1 MSEELNN
8 LTFDNTK
15 ITFSPNTN
23 NIATSDELEASFLYQ
38 DKMGTNY
45 SKSKNVVRAFN
56 FVGISLI
63 LTAAAIKSGN
73 IISNAFAAKLPKAN
87 DVTYSVE
94 SGTFKAEFVIE
105 NKGKYEVYYYLR
117 VNEQEVLKE
126 DCSEEKTYNV
136 EYSHLQVNDECSFY
150 IQYNNKIVEK
160 YDFKMEV

>member
-15 ITFSPNTN
+15 ITFTGKTD
-23 NIATSDELEASFLYQ
+23 NIATSDELDAALLYQ

-45 SKSKNVVRAFN
+45 SRSKNVVRAFN

-73 IISNAFAAKLPKAN
+73 IISNIFAPNYPKVSDAVYAVN
-87 DVTYSVE
+87 GE
-94 SGTFKAEFVIE
+94 TFTAEFTIS
-105 NKGKYEVYYYLR
+105 NKGSYEVYYRLM

-126 DCSEEKTYNV
+126 DCSEEKAYNV
-136 EYSHLQVNDECSFY
+136 EYSHLQANDECEFY
-150 IQYNNKIVEK
+150 IEYNEKVIEKHTFKVE
-160 YDFKMEV
+160 V

>member
-8 LTFDNTK
+8 LIFDNTK
-15 ITFSPNTN
+15 ITFTGQTN

-63 LTAAAIKSGN
+63 LTAAAIKTGN
-73 IISNAFAAKLPKAN
+73 IISNAFASNYPTVSSKLYLVNN
-87 DVTYSVE
+87 D
-94 SGTFKAEFVIE
+94 TFTAEFVIS
-105 NKGKYEVYYYLR
+105 NKGGYEVYYYLM
-117 VNEQEVLKE
+117 VNDQEVLRE

-136 EYSHLQVNDECSFY
+136 EYSHLQANDECGFY
-150 IQYNNKIVEK
+150 IEYNQKIIEK
-160 YDFKMEV
+160 HEFKMEA

>member
-15 ITFSPNTN
+15 ITFTGKTD
-23 NIATSDELEASFLYQ
+23 NIATSDELDATLLYQ

-73 IISNAFAAKLPKAN
+73 IISNVFAPKYPKVS
-87 DVTYSVE
+87 DVAYNVDGE
-94 SGTFKAEFVIE
+94 TFTAEFTIN
-105 NKGKYEVYYYLR
+105 NKGSYEVYYCLI
-117 VNEQEVLKE
+117 VNDQEVLKE

-136 EYSHLQVNDECSFY
+136 EYSHLLPNDECEFY
-150 IQYNNKIVEK
+150 IEYNEKVIEKHTFKVE
-160 YDFKMEV
+160 V